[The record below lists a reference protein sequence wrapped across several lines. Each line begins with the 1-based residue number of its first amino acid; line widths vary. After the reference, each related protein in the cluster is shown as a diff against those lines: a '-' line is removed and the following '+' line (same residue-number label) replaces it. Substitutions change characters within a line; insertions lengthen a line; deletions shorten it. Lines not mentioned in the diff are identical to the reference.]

1 MTRIEEAQE
10 QLLACRKAAP
20 LEQVA
25 AVQWVETH
33 DGIEQEISH
42 LYAETLSD
50 VLIKLD
56 VLCDRLKQACV
67 CEGDLMI
74 ATSAR
79 GDLERLMTKVAH

>member
-10 QLLACRKAAP
+10 QLLAYRQAAP
-20 LEQVA
+20 LDQGS

-42 LYAETLSD
+42 LRAETLGD

-56 VLCDRLKQACV
+56 VLCDRLEQACV
-67 CEGDLMI
+67 CEGDLVI
-74 ATSAR
+74 AISAR
-79 GDLERLMTKVAH
+79 EGLERLVTKMNH